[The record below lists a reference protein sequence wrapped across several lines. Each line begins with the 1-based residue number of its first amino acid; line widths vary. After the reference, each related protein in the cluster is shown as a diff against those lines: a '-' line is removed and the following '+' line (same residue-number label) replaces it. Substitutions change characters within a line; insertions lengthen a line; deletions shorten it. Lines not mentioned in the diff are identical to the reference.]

1 MQNVTPAYNVNICWR
16 KEKLRNYVTSFL
28 KTKLANMDKPG
39 YVYKFSGKSENS
51 RAKIAEHNRP
61 SNNSAVSQHIFTC
74 PDFLNARTNEI
85 GECPT
90 PQEKLTF
97 IKTCFNI
104 IEPNMLHYHYRKNFE
119 AIAISLY
126 KPKLNA
132 QIAHRK
138 VNII

>member
-1 MQNVTPAYNVNICWR
+1 MLYYIVI
-16 KEKLRNYVTSFL
+16 
-28 KTKLANMDKPG
+28 LANRDKPG
-39 YVYKFSGKSENS
+39 SVYKFTCKCKNITYIGETARALRS
-51 RAKIAEHNRP
+51 RIAEHNRP
-61 SNNSAVSQHIFTC
+61 SSNSAISQHIFTC

-90 PQEKLTF
+90 PQEKLSF
-97 IKTCFNI
+97 IKNCFNI
-104 IEPNMLHYHYRKNFE
+104 IEPNMLQYHYRKNFE